1 MHLEEAPYLH
11 EKANF
16 SKEYRKTILG
26 GLYMNN
32 KKYTVSGTN
41 IEDVKRQNEQSGLT
55 YNEAK
60 RVLANKFNSNK
71 K

>member
-1 MHLEEAPYLH
+1 
-11 EKANF
+11 
-16 SKEYRKTILG
+16 
-26 GLYMNN
+26 MNN